1 MSDSRL
7 SALRLSVTVSWT
19 CWQVLTCEEE
29 DEEEEEEIEWVAET
43 VGEGEAGE
51 AHGEQKEGKA
61 KQCKEDKAAA
71 KRTRRQL
78 KRTYLL
84 VPYIQKDE
92 AKDLGAR

>member
-1 MSDSRL
+1 
-7 SALRLSVTVSWT
+7 
-19 CWQVLTCEEE
+19 VLTCEED
-29 DEEEEEEIEWVAET
+29 DEEDDDDEEEIEWVAET
-43 VGEGEAGE
+43 VGEGEAAK
-51 AHGEQKEGKA
+51 AHGEQEEGKA
-61 KQCKEDKAAA
+61 KQRKEGKAAV